1 MPRPALL
8 ALAAVAPLGW
18 GLVVGWWTPRGPG
31 TGGEAVTSI
40 VVSVAV
46 GLFAGWAARS
56 RWAMLAAPVLFA
68 LAVELIRLPLR
79 GPTVDAPHASPFG
92 VAALLFGRGLH
103 GLFTL
108 LPLLIGAAYGA
119 GLARL
124 LRPASAAG
132 PASGADR
139 DLALARGPRPRRAVW
154 TWLGRVGV
162 GLLAA
167 LVLLVGAAAAQPAR
181 TPPIPGGVAE
191 LTSVRNGDRE
201 LGLLLRGQRPDA
213 PVLLFVPGAPGSS
226 EIGSVRRHL
235 AGLERRFVVAT
246 LDRRGASKSW
256 AAFPPS
262 STFTLDS
269 EVDDALAVTDYL
281 RTRFRQDRIYL
292 MGHSGGS
299 LVGVTAVQRRPELFR
314 AYVGVGQAVDLREAD
329 RSQYAD
335 TVAWA
340 RRTGRDELARELT
353 ARGAPPYRDMYSYEP
368 LLANETGAFDFDR
381 TDHSEGRGGQGEN
394 LNVPEYALLE
404 KVHVLSGTFD
414 GIDVLYPTEQGVDLR
429 RQVPSLDVP
438 VWLVDGE
445 REVPGRLALLQQ
457 WYADLQAPRKE
468 RVVLAGA
475 GHRSLYQRPDEF
487 VAVLDRVLAATTAPG
502 T

>member
-1 MPRPALL
+1 MQPSIPRPAQL
-8 ALAAVAPLGW
+8 ALAALAPLGW
-18 GLVVGWWTPRGPG
+18 GLLVGWWTPRGPG

-40 VVSVAV
+40 VVSLAV
-46 GLFAGWAARS
+46 GLYAGWAARS
-56 RWAMLAAPVLFA
+56 RWAMLAAPLLFA
-68 LAVELIRLPLR
+68 LAVELVRMPLR
-79 GPTVDAPHASPFG
+79 GPTVDAPHASAFG

-108 LPLLIGAAYGA
+108 LPLLVGAAYGA
-119 GLARL
+119 GLAR
-124 LRPASAAG
+124 RSRG
-132 PASGADR
+132 PVPSD
-139 DLALARGPRPRRAVW
+139 GPRPAARRPVW
-154 TWLGRVGV
+154 TWLGRVAV

-167 LVLLVGAAAAQPAR
+167 LVLLVGVAAAQPAR
-181 TPPIPGGVAE
+181 TPPIAGGVAE

-201 LGLLLRGQRPDA
+201 LGLMLRGQRRDA

-235 AGLERRFVVAT
+235 AGLEQRFVVAT

-269 EVDDALAVTDYL
+269 EVDDALAVVDYL
-281 RTRFRQDRIYL
+281 RKRFRQDKIYL

-335 TVAWA
+335 TIAWA
-340 RRTGRDELARELT
+340 QRTGRVDLARELT
-353 ARGAPPYRDMYSYEP
+353 ARGEPPYRDMYGYEP
-368 LLANETGAFDFDR
+368 LLGNETGAFDFDR
-381 TDHSEGRGGQGEN
+381 TGNSEGRGGQGQN
-394 LNVPEYALLE
+394 LNVPEYTLLE

-445 REVPGRLALLQQ
+445 HELPGRLALLEQ
-457 WYADLQAPRKE
+457 WYVQLRAPRKE

-487 VAVLDRVLAATTAPG
+487 VALLDRVLTETAVPG